1 MVRNPQR
8 VVASWLREPVPSGWS
23 SATRGTC
30 ATGGRDPPG
39 AGLSPCM
46 HLLGPDGFLR
56 RGTPRIDCKAPGRP
70 ARRMGGPLGGPA
82 NSNAQWRGAANALKA
97 GAAHAG
103 PGCIGPAEPR
113 LLPSRAGRR
122 RWRVRQLCRGR
133 TRRVSSEAS
142 AARPRSRTAA
152 SGIATSAGELPATSG
167 AARATARAARH
178 RRNQRQMR
186 TRAMAMRNLRCSHLS
201 SNRRCFAQRRLSSR
215 RRGAGATTRRRPSLS
230 VTTRPLVLAPNEANS
245 MPATRPE
252 LKPARRSSLT
262 TWRSPARASALRL
275 SSTSSRASRRATALV
290 GRENPSTIIT
300 VSSDTTAGRIRMT
313 RVVVMPTIQ

>member
-8 VVASWLREPVPSGWS
+8 VVASWLREPVPSEWS

-70 ARRMGGPLGGPA
+70 ARRTGGPLGGPA

-122 RWRVRQLCRGR
+122 WGGGCVSSAEGAQGASQARRQRPAPEAALQLQASPRL
-133 TRRVSSEAS
+133 RVSSPRP
-142 AARPRSRTAA
+142 AAPLEQLPVRR
-152 SGIATSAGELPATSG
+152 GIGATSARCALEPWPCATC
-167 AARATARAARH
+167 AAAT
-178 RRNQRQMR
+178 
-186 TRAMAMRNLRCSHLS
+186 
-201 SNRRCFAQRRLSSR
+201 
-215 RRGAGATTRRRPSLS
+215 
-230 VTTRPLVLAPNEANS
+230 
-245 MPATRPE
+245 
-252 LKPARRSSLT
+252 
-262 TWRSPARASALRL
+262 
-275 SSTSSRASRRATALV
+275 
-290 GRENPSTIIT
+290 
-300 VSSDTTAGRIRMT
+300 
-313 RVVVMPTIQ
+313 